1 MNRSRTFLL
10 GLTVYGLATVA
21 RLGPALV
28 SSSSPV
34 TWLTVGLAALVL
46 IVGLGGL
53 LRDRTVAVA
62 EERVVFV
69 YLVVGAAVLSTAA
82 LAASLFV
89 G

>member
-1 MNRSRTFLL
+1 
-10 GLTVYGLATVA
+10 
-21 RLGPALV
+21 
-28 SSSSPV
+28 
-34 TWLTVGLAALVL
+34 
-46 IVGLGGL
+46 VGLGGL